1 MKKSFYMLLPIV
13 VVLTMW
19 TLTSCSGSKTDSYVL
34 NVNIE
39 GLSDS
44 AKIIIQP
51 VTHIRDAKPLGEAY
65 IIGGKVQFKGM
76 AENPAGAY
84 LCIDKGYGRL
94 PFILE
99 PGNITIEG
107 TISGT
112 PSQRDSTFTNYDFSK
127 LVVTGSENTPRFQY
141 IFSVRDSL
149 FQVSSQNRKKYT
161 ALNERYYQ
169 ARKSNNKDLIK
180 KIEAT
185 DEYKAY
191 LASEA
196 EMSAAFNSRYTKLI
210 TNGNDSFWGPMTM
223 LALYWYFTPDMRSLY
238 EGFSEEAKASSYGQE
253 VKKELYPVGRPGDK
267 LENFRAV
274 DTAGDS
280 VSMEGIA
287 AQSKY
292 TLIDFWASWCGPCRR
307 EIANLR
313 SIYEKH
319 KGNGFN
325 ILSISIDKD
334 KAAWQKALEEE
345 NLPWVNV
352 HDTDGTIA
360 NAYGVKSI
368 PMLVVVDSEGRL
380 VVENARGK
388 DLENKMDELL
398 AK

>member
-1 MKKSFYMLLPIV
+1 MLMASV
-13 VVLTMW
+13 S
-19 TLTSCSGSKTDSYVL
+19 TLLILASCDGNKHSYTL
-34 NVNIE
+34 NINVE
-39 GLSDS
+39 GLKDS
-44 AKIIIQP
+44 TKIILQP
-51 VTHIRDAKPLGEAY
+51 VTHVRNADLLGEAY
-65 IIGGKVQFKGM
+65 IIGGKACFSGSV
-76 AENPAGAY
+76 ENPTGAY
-84 LCIDKGYGRL
+84 FRIDRGNGWL
-94 PFILE
+94 PFVLE
-99 PGNITIEG
+99 PGDITIG
-107 TISGT
+107 GIISGI
-112 PSQRDSTFTNYDFSK
+112 PSQRDTTITNYDFSN
-127 LVVTGSENTPRFQY
+127 LNVTGSENTPRFRY

-149 FQVSSQNRKKYT
+149 FGVGAQNRQKYA
-161 ALNERYYQ
+161 ALTEQHYL
-169 ARKSNNKDLIK
+169 ARKSNDQKRLK
-180 KIEAT
+180 ALEAT
-185 DEYKAY
+185 EEYKAY
-191 LASEA
+191 LAAESEL
-196 EMSAAFNSRYTKLI
+196 SAAFKSRYTTLI

-253 VKKELYPVGRPGDK
+253 VKKELYPLGCPGDK
-267 LENFRAV
+267 LENFKTV
-274 DTAGDS
+274 DTEGNS

-292 TLIDFWASWCGPCRR
+292 TLIDFWASWCGPCRK
-307 EIANLR
+307 EIPNLR